1 MDRWEMT
8 EQEQKVY
15 DFMLDEQ
22 VDIATVIAVVIKSNR
37 LIGVGLVSLEDRIK
51 DIIKPYYGRP

>member
-1 MDRWEMT
+1 MDRWDMT

-37 LIGVGLVSLEDRIK
+37 LVGVGLVSLEDRIK
-51 DIIKPYYGRP
+51 DIIKPYYWRP

>member
-1 MDRWEMT
+1 MEKWDMT

-22 VDIATVIAVVIKSNR
+22 MDIDTVIAVVIKSNR
-37 LIGVGLVSLEDRIK
+37 LVGVGLISLEDRIK

>member
-1 MDRWEMT
+1 MDRWDMT

-37 LIGVGLVSLEDRIK
+37 LVGVGLVSLEDRIK
-51 DIIKPYYGRP
+51 AVIKPYYGGQ